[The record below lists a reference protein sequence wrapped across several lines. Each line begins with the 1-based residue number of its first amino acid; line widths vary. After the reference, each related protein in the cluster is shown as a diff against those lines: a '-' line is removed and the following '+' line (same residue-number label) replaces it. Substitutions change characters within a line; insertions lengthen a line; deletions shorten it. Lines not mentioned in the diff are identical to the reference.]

1 MVKWDLCLDGDL
13 MEVLSDLVKDLGE
26 RCVLGRFGVKWECLE
41 LKGHGRGARK
51 RAEGRYL

>member
-13 MEVLSDLVKDLGE
+13 MEVLSDLVKDLSE

-41 LKGHGRGARK
+41 LKGRGRGVLK
-51 RAEGRYL
+51 